1 MTYVDQRPS
10 LLIVEDDDT
19 NRETLKRIFAKEAFE
34 VQVAADGEEGLDIVR
49 NSVVHVVLSDLMM
62 PKMDGL
68 DLLKT
73 VKTLQ
78 PDIDFILITAF
89 GTVERAVEAMKEGA
103 YDFITKPFKRA
114 EVLGRVRRAMEK
126 QNLLIEN
133 RRLRER
139 LAGVDRETMI
149 VGRSGAIR
157 QVLELVEQVAPS
169 TATVLLLGESGTG
182 KELFARQLHA
192 RSDRSTRPFVAVN
205 CAAIPETI
213 LESEL
218 FGYEAGAFT
227 GASHRKA
234 GRFEL
239 AHSGTLFL
247 DEVGEIPP
255 SMQVKLLR
263 VLQDGT
269 FERLG
274 GTTSVHSDV
283 RVVAATNRSLEEEV
297 KAGRFR
303 EDLYYRLNVIPV
315 EVPPLRDRRED
326 VPLLAH
332 HFLSKYAEKNR
343 KDVVGIHG
351 EALDALNEYD
361 WPGNVRELENAIER
375 AVILVR
381 DAEIKGEHLP
391 PAVVR
396 GPVERQSV
404 SVPIGMPLEDVEQM
418 LIRETLRVTKGDKT
432 TAARLLGIATRT
444 IYRKMDKDTLKRLTQ
459 NG

>member
-1 MTYVDQRPS
+1 
-10 LLIVEDDDT
+10 
-19 NRETLKRIFAKEAFE
+19 
-34 VQVAADGEEGLDIVR
+34 
-49 NSVVHVVLSDLMM
+49 
-62 PKMDGL
+62 
-68 DLLKT
+68 
-73 VKTLQ
+73 
-78 PDIDFILITAF
+78 
-89 GTVERAVEAMKEGA
+89 
-103 YDFITKPFKRA
+103 
-114 EVLGRVRRAMEK
+114 
-126 QNLLIEN
+126 
-133 RRLRER
+133 
-139 LAGVDRETMI
+139 
-149 VGRSGAIR
+149 
-157 QVLELVEQVAPS
+157 
-169 TATVLLLGESGTG
+169 
-182 KELFARQLHA
+182 
-192 RSDRSTRPFVAVN
+192 
-205 CAAIPETI
+205 
-213 LESEL
+213 
-218 FGYEAGAFT
+218 
-227 GASHRKA
+227 
-234 GRFEL
+234 
-239 AHSGTLFL
+239 L

-274 GTTSVHSDV
+274 GTESVHSDV

-332 HFLSKYAEKNR
+332 HFLRKYAEKNR
-343 KDVVGIHG
+343 KEVLGIHSD
-351 EALDALNEYD
+351 ALDALNEHD

-381 DAEIKGEHLP
+381 DAEIQRAQLP
-391 PAVVR
+391 PAVVK

-459 NG
+459 SS